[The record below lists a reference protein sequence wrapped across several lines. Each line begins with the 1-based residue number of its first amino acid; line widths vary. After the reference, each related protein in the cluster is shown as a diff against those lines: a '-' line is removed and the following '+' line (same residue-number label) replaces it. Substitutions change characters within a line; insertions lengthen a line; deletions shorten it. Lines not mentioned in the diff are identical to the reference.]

1 MQKIERYGVFALV
14 FLLVTILAV
23 SLWGESKDGGL
34 FFWKKD
40 GAGSDK
46 QAQADRPRPRAPGAA
61 QPAGAAQGQGQGPR
75 AGALELSGDN
85 ADPVAAQLRAQRI
98 ALAQQRR
105 AEQQAAL
112 EQQAAANGSDAAPGA
127 GAESSPVPTPGDVAL
142 VDPFA
147 ANAGGANA
155 PAGSTPVANTPAQG
169 QVGAPALPVGAGPVV
184 RPSPVN
190 AAPLVRQ
197 NASGSRNYVVKSGD
211 TLGEIARRE
220 LGASARWT
228 EIAALNGN
236 LDPKRLRTGMTLKLP
251 AGAASSANNAAGGV
265 AANTPS
271 ASPAAARTNSAG
283 RSYTVKSGDTL
294 SAIASR
300 ELGSAERWT
309 EIVALNPR
317 LDPARLAVGAVLA
330 LPGAAAG
337 SNAPRQAA
345 LDERRSV
352 AAAPRA
358 PSKSK
363 VQ

>member
-23 SLWGESKDGGL
+23 SLWGEGKDGGL

-61 QPAGAAQGQGQGPR
+61 QGAGQAPAPGQSQAPGQTPR
-75 AGALELSGDN
+75 AGALELSGEN
-85 ADPVAAQLRAQRI
+85 ADPAAAQLRAQRQ
-98 ALAQQRR
+98 ALALQRR
-105 AEQQAAL
+105 AEQQAAA
-112 EQQAAANGSDAAPGA
+112 EQPATGQNAL
-127 GAESSPVPTPGDVAL
+127 PTPGGVGL

-147 ANAGGANA
+147 LNATA
-155 PAGSTPVANTPAQG
+155 PEQALQG
-169 QVGAPALPVGAGPVV
+169 QVGAPALAVGSGAVV
-184 RPSPVN
+184 RPNP
-190 AAPLVRQ
+190 ALGAPATTPNV
-197 NASGSRNYVVKSGD
+197 ATSRNYVVKNGD
-211 TLGEIARRE
+211 TLGEIARTE

-251 AGAASSANNAAGGV
+251 VGAAATASNVANNLAGNNAAS
-265 AANTPS
+265 AAPARS
-271 ASPAAARTNSAG
+271 ATGPRN
-283 RSYTVKSGDTL
+283 YTVKSGDTL
-294 SAIASR
+294 SAIASS

-317 LDPARLAVGAVLA
+317 LDPDRLAVGAVLA
-330 LPGAAAG
+330 LPGAAAAAPNATRPVALDDRRAVA
-337 SNAPRQAA
+337 SAPR
-345 LDERRSV
+345 S
-352 AAAPRA
+352 PT
-358 PSKSK
+358 KSK